1 MSKSISDILDMD
13 FGKFDDPFEIL
24 YDSGKKKKKKKKKK
38 DCDGGSSIGYE
49 ESLREMSKKELRKK
63 CEEMGIELSYLEE
76 DDKKLMRKKIL
87 KAHDELKGKKK
98 KKDKLELVESA
109 PYYFDSK
116 SRDFVIGD
124 ALDAKDITIFN
135 AMQSLGKLR
144 QKVRSDD
151 GFGELMD
158 RITTKLKTM
167 SIEGHTA
174 DRIENAVDVDFT
186 EVKEDAPKQI
196 EAPKDDHK
204 IEEKV
209 EESALN
215 QKDIEKFS
223 EDVDNALADLKGKL
237 KKKK

>member
-1 MSKSISDILDMD
+1 M
-13 FGKFDDPFEIL
+13 
-24 YDSGKKKKKKKKKK
+24 
-38 DCDGGSSIGYE
+38 
-49 ESLREMSKKELRKK
+49 
-63 CEEMGIELSYLEE
+63 
-76 DDKKLMRKKIL
+76 
-87 KAHDELKGKKK
+87 
-98 KKDKLELVESA
+98 ESA

-116 SRDFVIGD
+116 SRDFVIAD

-158 RITTKLKTM
+158 RITAKLKTM

-186 EVKEDAPKQI
+186 EVKEETPKQI
-196 EAPKDDHK
+196 EAPKEEPK
-204 IEEKV
+204 TEEKA
-209 EESALN
+209 EEPALN